1 MPQSVLSSMQ
11 GTTEGCLP
19 LKVVFHRLLSPTE
32 GRLPPK
38 FVFHPRSSSIEGRL
52 PPKLVFHPR
61 SSSTEGRLPPKVV
74 FHRRLS
80 PTEGCLLPK
89 FVFHRRSSSTEGRLQ
104 PKVVFHRRLSSTV
117 VLRQIRQIWTKQMK
131 KTGEKVPKKPYFEA
145 ACCLRNVSKLS
156 NSGPATDLLALIGV
170 WAGYDHSERLMLKM
184 LQFKGYNVEKGQW
197 TTAILHNTM
206 TDTPLATR
214 PHTTSPLYYLGI

>member
-1 MPQSVLSSMQ
+1 
-11 GTTEGCLP
+11 
-19 LKVVFHRLLSPTE
+19 
-32 GRLPPK
+32 
-38 FVFHPRSSSIEGRL
+38 
-52 PPKLVFHPR
+52 
-61 SSSTEGRLPPKVV
+61 
-74 FHRRLS
+74 
-80 PTEGCLLPK
+80 
-89 FVFHRRSSSTEGRLQ
+89 
-104 PKVVFHRRLSSTV
+104 
-117 VLRQIRQIWTKQMK
+117 MK

-184 LQFKGYNVEKGQW
+184 LQFKGYNVQKGQW

-206 TDTPLATR
+206 TDTSLATR